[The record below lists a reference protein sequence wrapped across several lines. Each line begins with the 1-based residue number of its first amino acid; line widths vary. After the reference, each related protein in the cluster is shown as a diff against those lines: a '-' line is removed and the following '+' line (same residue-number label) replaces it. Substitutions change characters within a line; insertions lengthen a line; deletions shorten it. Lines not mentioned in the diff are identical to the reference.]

1 MDASRTAVLVE
12 AARLYYEHGLSQ
24 QQVAQKLGVS
34 RPGVSRLLQAA
45 REQGIVTITITDPTN
60 RGTRLEARLVE
71 KYGLKNAVVVPD
83 DGTDYYL
90 LQKRLGLA
98 AAQLL
103 DGFLG
108 DGIVLGVSWGTTM
121 QAIARQVQGR
131 TLRNMTV
138 VQMNGGISRA
148 EFDTHAS
155 EIAKEIGEKYRA
167 IPFLLPLPAI
177 VDSKDVKDA
186 IVSDRNIARTL
197 ELARTA
203 TVAVFTIGAF
213 GYESVLVKADYFEP
227 EAVEGLLN
235 QGAVGD
241 ICSRIIATDGKI
253 CSDELDQRT
262 IGIELVELSA
272 KPVTIAVAGGR
283 RKLAAIRAGLA
294 GKLFNTLITDEI
306 VAAEL
311 LADE

>member
-1 MDASRTAVLVE
+1 MGGAQTTILVE

-24 QQVAQKLGVS
+24 QQIAQKLGVS
-34 RPGVSRLLQAA
+34 RPGVSRLLQSA
-45 REQGIVTITITDPTN
+45 REQGIVTITINDPTN
-60 RGTRLEARLVE
+60 RGTRREAGLVE
-71 KYGLKNAVVVPD
+71 KYGLKQAVVVPD
-83 DGTDYYL
+83 DGTDYHL

-103 DGFLG
+103 DGFLE
-108 DGIVLGVSWGTTM
+108 DGIILGVSWGTTLQEISR
-121 QAIARQVQGR
+121 QANGRRIA
-131 TLRNMTV
+131 NMTV
-138 VQMNGGISRA
+138 VQLNGGVSRA

-155 EIAKEIGEKYRA
+155 EIAKRIADEYSA
-167 IPFLLPLPAI
+167 IPYLLPLPAI

-197 ELARTA
+197 ELARQA
-203 TVAVFTIGAF
+203 SVAVFTIGAF

-241 ICSRIIATDGKI
+241 ICSRIITADGKI
-253 CSDELDQRT
+253 CSAELDQRT

-272 KPVTIAVAGGR
+272 KPVTLAVAGGR

-294 GKLFNTLITDEI
+294 GKLFNTLVIDEI

-311 LADE
+311 LTDE